1 MDKLTPAQ
9 RTKNMQAVKNKGSK
23 IEILLAKTLQENSFV
38 FETNVNDIF
47 GKPDIVFRA
56 HKVAVF
62 CDSEFWHGKDWAIK
76 KDYHKTNKAFWIKK
90 IERNIERDNEVN
102 LFLESNGWV
111 VVRFWGNEIKKDTFG
126 CIGKIKSA
134 LKETSGYL
142 IDTENYNLAAEPEI
156 QLIINVEN

>member
-23 IEILLAKTLQENSFV
+23 IEILLAKTLQENGFV
-38 FETNVNDIF
+38 FETNVLDIF
-47 GKPDIVFRA
+47 GKPDIVFRV

-62 CDSEFWHGKDWAIK
+62 CDSEFWHGKDWATK

-111 VVRFWGNEIKKDTFG
+111 VVRFWGDEIKKDTFG
-126 CIGKIKSA
+126 CKEKIKSA

-142 IDTENYNLAAEPEI
+142 IDTENYNLAAEPEVK
-156 QLIINVEN
+156 LIINN